1 MWCDYIVQAKRFSGV
16 TYGYPSYYLSPIRRI
31 VSSLSA
37 PVSILC
43 RESHGLHPAFPL
55 GCVAPNFV
63 FTSLSFNGSCFF
75 SLEFAWILPVRE
87 MTARLMGQKYIH
99 HTDSRITKIFL
110 CSTTLCNQPA
120 EASIPWPQKRKHWLL
135 KGSFLVCLL
144 SREHLFVLVCFNQCP
159 HLRDVT
165 TVKVQNHRNLKT
177 TKSCIFDSFYL

>member
-1 MWCDYIVQAKRFSGV
+1 M
-16 TYGYPSYYLSPIRRI
+16 TYGYPSYYLSPIRCI

-43 RESHGLHPAFPL
+43 RESHGLHPPFPL

-110 CSTTLCNQPA
+110 CSTTCSGNQPA

-135 KGSFLVCLL
+135 KGSFLVCLVVEGA
-144 SREHLFVLVCFNQCP
+144 SFCFGVFQSMPSSKRCDNSQGAKP
-159 HLRDVT
+159 QEP
-165 TVKVQNHRNLKT
+165 QNH
-177 TKSCIFDSFYL
+177 